1 MSQPL
6 RVAADPPSAATR
18 RGCDMR
24 SGPRLRMRLLDAVA
38 LLLIAAPAF
47 AQERI
52 TLDEA
57 VRRATARNPTALVA
71 EQEIRRAEGI
81 LKEVRAPAL
90 PILSANAIATR
101 NDAERDL
108 AGRPI
113 APLSSRSAN
122 VNLTVPLFV
131 PQRWLA
137 WSHAGDQVDIARTSL
152 EDARRFVA
160 VATARTYITVMAQ
173 HRLVQVTTQARDS
186 ARAHLED
193 AHARFEV
200 GSGNRLDEVRAGQ
213 ELASDEAQLAQAQ
226 AGLSR
231 AREVLGVLV
240 GADGPIEVG
249 EQLALPALPAPE
261 DALRDAEDNRPD
273 VLASKQRTESAQ
285 SVLRDS
291 WADYMPLLSAVAQPF
306 YNSPSTST
314 LPETGWQAQLVLSI
328 PLFDGGFRYGVR
340 RERSALFEES
350 KAQLEGLLR
359 QARSEVRA
367 AFDAVRGADDSLRS
381 ARQAANLA
389 RQALD
394 MSMLAY
400 REGATNDLE
409 VVDAERRAR
418 DADVAALS
426 AEDTARQARIDLLAA
441 SGRFP

>member
-1 MSQPL
+1 VRDCPVCVLVSTFL
-6 RVAADPPSAATR
+6 LELAALVLA
-18 RGCDMR
+18 
-24 SGPRLRMRLLDAVA
+24 
-38 LLLIAAPAF
+38 AAPAF
-47 AQERI
+47 AAPPAPPMERL

-57 VRRATARNPTALVA
+57 VRRAIARNPTALIA
-71 EQEIRRAEGI
+71 EEEIRRAEGI
-81 LKEVRAPAL
+81 VKEVRAGSL
-90 PILSANAIATR
+90 PFLTANAAVTR
-101 NDAERDL
+101 IDDARKFG
-108 AGRPI
+108 ANVITPM
-113 APLSSRSAN
+113 SSRSAN
-122 VNLTVPLFV
+122 VNLSIPLFA

-137 WSHAGDQVDIARTSL
+137 WKNSGAQVEIARLSS
-152 EDARRFVA
+152 EDARRAVA
-160 VATARTYITVMAQ
+160 VATARAYISAMAQ
-173 HRLVQVTTQARDS
+173 HRLVQITVQARNG

-213 ELASDEAQLAQAQ
+213 EVAADEAQLAQAES
-226 AGLSR
+226 GLSR

-273 VLASKQRTESAQ
+273 VLASKQRTELARR
-285 SVLRDS
+285 VLRDS

-306 YNSPSTST
+306 YNSPATST
-314 LPETGWQAQLVLSI
+314 LPETGWQAALVLSI

-381 ARQAANLA
+381 ARQAASLA

>member
-1 MSQPL
+1 MTS
-6 RVAADPPSAATR
+6 
-18 RGCDMR
+18 
-24 SGPRLRMRLLDAVA
+24 PRLRMRLLEAIAFLV
-38 LLLIAAPAF
+38 IAAPAF

-57 VRRATARNPTALVA
+57 VRRATARNPTALIA

-90 PILSANAIATR
+90 PFLTANGIATR

-122 VNLTVPLFV
+122 LNLTVPLFV

-137 WSHAGDQVDIARTSL
+137 WSHAGDQVDIARISL

-160 VATARTYITVMAQ
+160 VATARTYISVIAQ

-186 ARAHLED
+186 ARAHLDD

-200 GSGNRLDEVRAGQ
+200 GSGNRLDEVRARQ
-213 ELASDEAQLAQAQ
+213 ELATDEAQLAQAE
-226 AGLSR
+226 ANLVR
-231 AREVLGVLV
+231 ARE
-240 GADGPIEVG
+240 
-249 EQLALPALPAPE
+249 ALS
-261 DALRDAEDNRPD
+261 RQRAEAAR
-273 VLASKQRTESAQ
+273 R
-285 SVLRDS
+285 VLRDS
-291 WADYMPLLSAVAQPF
+291 WADYLPLLTAVVQPF
-306 YNSPSTST
+306 YNSNTPTISSV
-314 LPETGWQAQLVLSI
+314 PETGWQAQLVLTL
-328 PLFDGGFRYGVR
+328 PLFDGGARYGLH
-340 RERSALFEES
+340 RERSAVYEES
-350 KAQLEGLLR
+350 KVQLEGLLR
-359 QARSEVRA
+359 EARSEVRG
-367 AFDAVRGADDSLRS
+367 AFEAVRRADESVQS
-381 ARQAANLA
+381 ARQAARLA
-389 RQALD
+389 HEALD
-394 MSMLAY
+394 MTMLAY

-426 AEDTARQARIDLLAA
+426 AEDTARQARIDLLSA

>member
-1 MSQPL
+1 MSQP
-6 RVAADPPSAATR
+6 RTEPGGGAASRARSDERGVPSVRRRGATPPGAADPPSAATR

-47 AQERI
+47 AQERL

-90 PILSANAIATR
+90 PILTANGIVTR

-122 VNLTVPLFV
+122 LNLTVPLFV

-137 WSHAGDQVDIARTSL
+137 WSHAGDQVDIARISL

-200 GSGNRLDEVRAGQ
+200 GSGNRLDEVRARQ
-213 ELASDEAQLAQAQ
+213 ELATDEAQLAQAE
-226 AGLSR
+226 ANLVR
-231 AREVLGVLV
+231 AREALGVLV
-240 GADGPIEVG
+240 AAEGPIEVT
-249 EQLALPALPAPE
+249 EQLVLAAPPPPD
-261 DALRDAEDNRPD
+261 DALREAEENRPD
-273 VLASKQRTESAQ
+273 VRASRQRAEAARR
-285 SVLRDS
+285 VLRDS
-291 WADYMPLLSAVAQPF
+291 WADYLPLLTAVVQPV
-306 YNSPSTST
+306 YNSNTPTISTV
-314 LPETGWQAQLVLSI
+314 PETGWQAQLALTL
-328 PLFDGGFRYGVR
+328 PPFHGGFRDGLR
-340 RERSALFEES
+340 PQRTALAGGAKSPPDRPLRE
-350 KAQLEGLLR
+350 
-359 QARSEVRA
+359 ARSEVRA
-367 AFDAVRGADDSLRS
+367 PFQAVRRADEGGQS
-381 ARQAANLA
+381 ARRAAGRAAREA
-389 RQALD
+389 RQ
-394 MSMLAY
+394 
-400 REGATNDLE
+400 TK
-409 VVDAERRAR
+409 
-418 DADVAALS
+418 
-426 AEDTARQARIDLLAA
+426 
-441 SGRFP
+441 

>member
-1 MSQPL
+1 
-6 RVAADPPSAATR
+6 
-18 RGCDMR
+18 
-24 SGPRLRMRLLDAVA
+24 MRLLDAVA

-47 AQERI
+47 GQEKI

-57 VRRATARNPTALVA
+57 VRRATARNPTALIA

-213 ELASDEAQLAQAQ
+213 ELASDEAQLAQAE
-226 AGLSR
+226 ANLVR
-231 AREVLGVLV
+231 AREALGVLV
-240 GADGPIEVG
+240 AAEGPIEVE
-249 EQLALPALPAPE
+249 EQLVLAPPPAPD
-261 DALRDAEDNRPD
+261 DALREAEENRPD
-273 VLASKQRTESAQ
+273 VQVSRQRAEAARRVS
-285 SVLRDS
+285 RDS
-291 WADYMPLLSAVAQPF
+291 WADYTPTI
-306 YNSPSTST
+306 STV
-314 LPETGWQAQLVLSI
+314 PETGWQAQLVLTL
-328 PLFDGGFRYGVR
+328 PLFDGGFRYGLR
-340 RERSALFEES
+340 RERSAFYEES
-350 KAQLEGLLR
+350 KAQLDGLLR
-359 QARSEVRA
+359 EARSEVRA
-367 AFDAVRGADDSLRS
+367 AFEAVRRADESVQS
-381 ARQAANLA
+381 ARRAAGLA
-389 RQALD
+389 HEALD
-394 MSMLAY
+394 MTMLAY

-426 AEDTARQARIDLLAA
+426 AEDTARQARIDLLSA